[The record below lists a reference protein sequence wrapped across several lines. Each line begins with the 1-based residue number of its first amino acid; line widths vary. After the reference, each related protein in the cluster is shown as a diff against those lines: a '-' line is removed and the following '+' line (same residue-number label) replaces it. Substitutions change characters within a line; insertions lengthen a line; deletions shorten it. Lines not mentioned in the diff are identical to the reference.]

1 MNQFETDQNS
11 KKYTYA
17 VYILQ
22 ALSFVVLFTA
32 LIGIMINYIKDEDV
46 KGTWLESHFTWQ
58 KKTFWYGLL
67 WTLLGLMTTFIMV
80 GYAVLGIAM
89 IWLIY
94 RVAKGWI
101 YLVDGKELYREQ

>member
-1 MNQFETDQNS
+1 MNQFETDQNI
-11 KKYTYA
+11 KKYTYT

-32 LIGIMINYIKDEDV
+32 LIGIIINYIKDEDV
-46 KGTWLESHFTWQ
+46 KGTWLQSHFIWQ

-67 WTLLGLMTTFIMV
+67 WTLLGWMTMFIMI